1 MFNIKSNQQSDSENI
16 IKYNEDKITVL
27 KKQIDAKNMM
37 LKISD
42 KIIED
47 GNIEINKLKTDLHND
62 KDFIRKLESELNQLQ
77 NIKNKKDQDIYYRD
91 IDIMQLKN
99 KLNNE
104 NL

>member
-27 KKQIDAKNMM
+27 KEQIDAKNMM

-47 GNIEINKLKTDLHND
+47 GNIEMNKLKTGLHND
-62 KDFIRKLESELNQLQ
+62 KDYIRKLESELNQLQ